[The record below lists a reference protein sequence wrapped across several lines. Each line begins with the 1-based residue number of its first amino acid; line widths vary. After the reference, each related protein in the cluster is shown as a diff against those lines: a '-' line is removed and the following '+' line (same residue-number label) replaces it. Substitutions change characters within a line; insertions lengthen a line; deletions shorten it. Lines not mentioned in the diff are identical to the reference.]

1 VTPQPLVEH
10 RQGGRPVTP
19 QQLVERALERSRT
32 EGCVA
37 LAQESTTANL
47 RWANNTLTTNGLAR
61 TRDLTV
67 IALVAGAEG
76 ISAGVVSRSGVT
88 LDGVEDQVRA
98 AEAKARALPTAE
110 DAVPLLEG
118 TDGPGWDEPP
128 GTTSMREFSSLA
140 PELGELFQAAPS
152 AGRLLYGYAEH
163 DVTTTYLGTST
174 GIRLRHDQPTARI
187 ELTGRS
193 TDGSQSAWAGRS
205 ARNFSEVDAHD
216 IEAAVARRLEWAK
229 RRIDLPAGRYD
240 TILPPSAVADL
251 MVYLYWTAVALDA
264 HEGRTVFSKPGGG
277 TRVGERI
284 SDLPVTLRSDPGL
297 PGLQCVPFVA
307 TGLSSRH
314 ASIFDDGMPLGA
326 TDWIRDGVLT
336 SLVGTRRASEITGL
350 APRPA
355 IDNLQLAGPDGG
367 GDTGSVVAGTEN
379 GLLLTCLW
387 YIREVDPQTLLL
399 TGLTRDG
406 VFMVEGGEVT
416 GAVNNFRFNESP
428 VDMLKRLTAI
438 GGSEPALPREFG
450 DYFARAAMP
459 TLRVEGFNMSSVSLA
474 S

>member
-1 VTPQPLVEH
+1 VTPQE
-10 RQGGRPVTP
+10 
-19 QQLVERALERSRT
+19 LVERALERSRS
-32 EGCVA
+32 EGCVV

-67 IALVAGAEG
+67 IAVVSGAEG
-76 ISAGVVSRSGVT
+76 ASAGVVSRSGVT
-88 LDGVEDQVRA
+88 LDGVEDMVRA
-98 AEAKARALPTAE
+98 AEERARALPPAE
-110 DAVPLLEG
+110 DAEPLLQG
-118 TDGPGWDEPP
+118 GPGPGWEAPP
-128 GTTSMREFSSLA
+128 AATSMQAFSSLA

-152 AGRLLYGYAEH
+152 AGRMLYGYAEH

-174 GIRLRHDQPTARI
+174 GIRLRHDQPTGRV

-193 TDGSQSAWAGRS
+193 TDGSRSAWAGRS
-205 ARNFSEVDAHD
+205 SRDFGEVSAYTLD
-216 IEAAVARRLEWAK
+216 AAVAQRLEWAK
-229 RRIDLPAGRYD
+229 RRIDLPAGRYE

-284 SDLPVTLRSDPGL
+284 SDLPVTLRSDPGME
-297 PGLQCVPFVA
+297 GLECTPFVA
-307 TGLSSRH
+307 TGMSSRH
-314 ASIFDDGMPLGA
+314 ASIFDNGMPLGV
-326 TDWIRDGVLT
+326 TEWIRDGELAA
-336 SLVGTRRASEITGL
+336 LVGTRHATGITGL
-350 APRPA
+350 PPHPFV
-355 IDNLQLAGPDGG
+355 DNLELRGPDGG
-367 GDTGSVVAGTEN
+367 GDVDSVVARTES

-387 YIREVDPQTLLL
+387 YVREVDPQTLLL

-428 VDMLKRLTAI
+428 VDMLGRLTAI
-438 GGSEPALPREFG
+438 GASEPAMPREFG

-459 TLRVEGFNMSSVSLA
+459 ALRVAGFNMSSVSLA

>member
-1 VTPQPLVEH
+1 VTSQE
-10 RQGGRPVTP
+10 
-19 QQLVERALERSRT
+19 LVERALERSRT

-67 IALVAGAEG
+67 IALVAGGEG
-76 ISAGVVSRSGVT
+76 VSAGVVSRSGVT
-88 LDGVEDQVRA
+88 LDGVEEMVRA
-98 AEAKARALPTAE
+98 AEAKARTLPPAE
-110 DAVPLLEG
+110 DATPLTEG
-118 TDGPGWDEPP
+118 DAGPGWDEPP
-128 GTTSMREFSSLA
+128 ATTSMREFSSLA

-174 GIRLRHDQPTARI
+174 GIRLRHDQPTARV

-193 TDGSQSAWAGRS
+193 TDGSRSAWAGRS
-205 ARNFSEVDAHD
+205 GRDFSQISAHD
-216 IEAAVARRLEWAK
+216 IDAAVAQRLDWAK

-240 TILPPSAVADL
+240 TILPPTAVADL

-284 SDLPVTLRSDPGL
+284 SDLPVTLRSDPAL
-297 PGLQCVPFVA
+297 PGLECVPFVA

-314 ASIFDDGMPLGA
+314 ASVFDDGMPLGA
-326 TDWIRDGVLT
+326 TDWIRDGELAA
-336 SLVGTRRASEITGL
+336 LVATRHASQITGL
-350 APRPA
+350 PPHPA
-355 IDNLQLAGPDGG
+355 VDNLQLTGADGA
-367 GDTGSVVAGTEN
+367 GDTDSVVAGTGS
-379 GLLLTCLW
+379 GLLLTCVW
-387 YIREVDPQTLLL
+387 YVREVDPQTLLL

-406 VFMVEGGEVT
+406 VFMVEDGEVT

-428 VDMLKRLTAI
+428 VDMLRRLTAVSA
-438 GGSEPALPREFG
+438 SEPALPREFG

>member
-1 VTPQPLVEH
+1 
-10 RQGGRPVTP
+10 VTP

-367 GDTGSVVAGTEN
+367 GDTDSVVAGTEN